1 MDNKDEMKKAIQNL
15 LKDTLSVLHFG
26 VHSYG
31 FYDESDGKKYLHISF
46 KNSAYKKEWEANEK
60 YFRETMRQLYKE
72 RNLKDIVVFHGIT
85 TGVATSK
92 RETTNKEVVTRSGTL
107 YREQSFGNFENNVSN
122 PAIREIFEKIRNSV
136 KVNRQKEL
144 DNNNS
149 QEYDDEPLRIR

>member
-1 MDNKDEMKKAIQNL
+1 MD
-15 LKDTLSVLHFG
+15 
-26 VHSYG
+26 
-31 FYDESDGKKYLHISF
+31 
-46 KNSAYKKEWEANEK
+46 KNN
-60 YFRETMRQLYKE
+60 
-72 RNLKDIVVFHGIT
+72 